1 MIFRLTFVLSM
12 SLFASSAS
20 QLAEYA
26 RNDYIP
32 ELEMRTNS
40 LLDRLEAE
48 PDVAWLLFLDIDET
62 MVSNLEW
69 IASRKFQTSLS
80 AFNDYVKLQQ
90 GEAISSTQ
98 RLYRYAIDNHIPVVI
113 ATGRYVDQA
122 DDTKAVLKR
131 VGYDRWDAIYFQERD
146 NKQVASYKQSLRCR
160 YQKQGF
166 AVVNIGDQLSDLVG
180 QCQDLTLQL
189 PNPFYSTGYVIDLG

>member
-1 MIFRLTFVLSM
+1 M

-20 QLAEYA
+20 QLADYA

-32 ELEMRTNS
+32 ELETRTNS

-189 PNPFYSTGYVIDLG
+189 PNPFYTTGYVIDLG

>member
-1 MIFRLTFVLSM
+1 M
-12 SLFASSAS
+12 
-20 QLAEYA
+20 
-26 RNDYIP
+26 
-32 ELEMRTNS
+32 
-40 LLDRLEAE
+40 
-48 PDVAWLLFLDIDET
+48 
-62 MVSNLEW
+62 
-69 IASRKFQTSLS
+69 
-80 AFNDYVKLQQ
+80 
-90 GEAISSTQ
+90 
-98 RLYRYAIDNHIPVVI
+98 VI

-131 VGYDRWDAIYFQERD
+131 VGYDGWDAIYFQERD

>member
-131 VGYDRWDAIYFQERD
+131 VGYDGWDAIYFQERD